1 MQEQKSSAATLIEQ
15 SSEIA
20 SSFDQLIDRELIKFD
35 SVIPKI
41 EELKSEYLPLK
52 IKDISD
58 TDGYAEVANALR
70 FIVSK
75 RTAIEDKRKEL
86 KADSLK
92 FGKAVDNKAK
102 EYTAML
108 EPIETHLRSEKA
120 TIDEERERIKK
131 QKEEEEK
138 KRIQA
143 RQYTLVQLGM
153 TLNPFTECY
162 TFFYYDEGGA
172 QEETL
177 HTMNI
182 ELYDESEW
190 MNFVERMKEL
200 AKKKSAWDERLKA
213 EKLLEE
219 QKQEEERQRLKAEA
233 DRLQEEKKKQEDEAR
248 ALEVERNALILE
260 RTGAR
265 YDQLH
270 TMGLIASIK
279 DNGAHGFVHFDRTF
293 SVIVEDEFIK
303 KSSAYE
309 WRIALPNILEK
320 LSLFKQEDE
329 EKRKAKQK
337 EEDDRLEKIRQDA
350 LAKAEADLQAKKDE
364 DARMEKERI
373 EQMTDKEKISHYINM
388 VNSVQK
394 PVLKTAKWNKAFSQ
408 FAFYLNALAEYK

>member
-143 RQYTLVQLGM
+143 RQYTLLQLGM

-219 QKQEEERQRLKAEA
+219 QKQEEERQRLREEA
-233 DRLQEEKKKQEDEAR
+233 NRLQEEKKKQEDEAKR
-248 ALEVERNALILE
+248 LQDERDALIKE
-260 RTGAR
+260 RSDARIAQLKSIGLVESKNWDNSFVYYR
-265 YDQLH
+265 YDGGYFTLVREPQYKNA
-270 TMGLIASIK
+270 TS
-279 DNGAHGFVHFDRTF
+279 T
-293 SVIVEDEFIK
+293 
-303 KSSAYE
+303 E
-309 WRIALPNILEK
+309 WRIIL
-320 LSLFKQEDE
+320 DGAIDAI
-329 EKRKAKQK
+329 RVIK
-337 EEDDRLEKIRQDA
+337 EEDEKLKKEEEAQEQAKLEKIRQDA

-373 EQMTDKEKISHYINM
+373 EQMTDKEKISHYISK
-388 VNSVQK
+388 VNSIEK
-394 PVLKTAKWNKAFSQ
+394 PTLKTAKWNRALSQ
-408 FAFYLNALAEYK
+408 LTSYIESISEMK